1 MYYCWHTI
9 SVELKLI
16 NHGHVHLISTAFF
29 ICKVNTQNTGNMPCY
44 IYLRQ
49 NMMINTAH
57 HNLNKTRLT
66 DQVHAEFKQGHLN
79 MKRIRLQETIGLFI
93 KIISTC

>member
-1 MYYCWHTI
+1 MQSQYTEHWQYALLH
-9 SVELKLI
+9 
-16 NHGHVHLISTAFF
+16 
-29 ICKVNTQNTGNMPCY
+29 
-44 IYLRQ
+44 YLRQ

-66 DQVHAEFKQGHLN
+66 DQVHAEFKRGHFN